1 MVNEEI
7 VGGIKN
13 ALERG
18 DSLRDAMMSFFNAGY
33 DRKEIEEAA
42 AVLLHYPI
50 KKAETKTPVPEIKKV
65 EPKVEHKIELIPIPK
80 VVQKVSSY
88 GEEKPKEIIKPKKK
102 GFLFFKPK
110 AQKELKEMPQPIP
123 KVIIHEEPRLIPK
136 ELPKTIISAMPQTT
150 PKKIEKQIPRKVS
163 SSSAMTPQEKVIIA
177 ILVGLLIFL
186 IGLLVVIFL
195 FRQQLIDFISTM
207 VS

>member
-13 ALERG
+13 ALENG
-18 DSLRDAMMSFFNAGY
+18 DSLKDAMMSFFNAGY

-42 AVLLHYPI
+42 ATLLNYQPT
-50 KKAETKTPVPEIKKV
+50 KSETTVPVPEIKNV
-65 EPKVEHKIELIPIPK
+65 EIKKEIPAPKVI
-80 VVQKVSSY
+80 QNVSSY
-88 GEEKPKEIIKPKKK
+88 GEEKPKEIIKLKKK
-102 GFLFFKPK
+102 GFLFFKSK
-110 AQKELKEMPQPIP
+110 EQKEIP
-123 KVIIHEEPRLIPK
+123 YSDSRVILSEEPKFIPK
-136 ELPKTIISAMPQTT
+136 ELPKTIINAMPQTT
-150 PKKIEKQIPRKVS
+150 QKKI

-195 FRQQLIDFISTM
+195 FRQQLIDFISSL
-207 VS
+207 VN